1 MGLGVNVRKLF
12 KLVSWRRKKKGKH
25 KQMTAEVLGK
35 VRTPH
40 TVGVAREWMQCK
52 NVLGKAGKAYGH
64 RNVGR
69 KSERSVCWDDEMRA
83 LSNRSDYMKYI

>member
-12 KLVSWRRKKKGKH
+12 KLVSWRRKKQGKH
-25 KQMTAEVLGK
+25 KHMIAEVWGK

-52 NVLGKAGKAYGH
+52 NVLGKAGKAY
-64 RNVGR
+64 
-69 KSERSVCWDDEMRA
+69 VCWDDEMRA
-83 LSNRSDYMKYI
+83 LSKRSDCMKYI